1 MDGRSRMK
9 SKIVLVR
16 FPFDDLSA
24 TKVRPALCLTEPIG
38 THNHVVLAFITSQPP
53 PQALPSG
60 LVIDPTHPDFGAT
73 GLHVRSAIRLHR
85 LMTVSADIV
94 IRELGVLSAALSEDI
109 AARLRR
115 LFGL

>member
-24 TKVRPALCLTEPIG
+24 SKVRPALCLTEPTG
-38 THNHVVLAFITSQPP
+38 AHNHVVLAFITSQPP
-53 PQALPSG
+53 PQALPSD
-60 LVIDPTHPDFGAT
+60 LVIDPTHADFGAT
-73 GLHVRSAIRLHR
+73 GLRVRSAIRLHR
-85 LMTVSADIV
+85 LMTVSTDIV
-94 IRELGVLSAALSEDI
+94 MRELGVLSATLLEDV